1 MSKHPKLPTSLPSG
15 KAIILE
21 AENGQNRRTLL
32 QNWLQEYSTN
42 HTSIHLLACA
52 MEEDGPWSGLK
63 TFLRAILPQITTEMP
78 YVIEQHA
85 YELAMLF
92 PEMRATIE
100 VQNPTLTDLS
110 SDTERT
116 RNWPADRAYRIVHGL
131 IDLTDVWAKH
141 NGGKKLLIACDDF
154 QRAGT
159 LVRLFFVELL
169 RRRGDQHHITLIVAT
184 DSSHSEKVQQQ
195 FEASRIAQTITITL
209 PVDAPQSICPIQMR
223 QSAEELIQQ
232 VGNDAIKREEHLAK
246 IIRYWMSSDTPQK
259 ALPYQM
265 VALGTYNTQGL
276 YEDAVSY
283 GETARSQISD
293 SHPDNNEKLMYIL
306 LKLCTSYLGLRQAD
320 KAFDIITQ
328 GLQTATEARHLV
340 PFCYQMAML
349 QARYLPERNLTKA
362 EAYLERALDIIREA
376 DLPAHEKFFQTAF
389 HRNGI
394 ALIRYFQ
401 KSYDEAIAIC
411 RTCIE
416 QLDRYLAPDEHQLHR
431 SVLIY
436 NIAQVYNSMERY
448 DEAIHYYSATMEMDP
463 NYSEYYNERGNIYL
477 QMAQYELAIADY
489 TKAIALSPPYA
500 EVWTNLGQ
508 CYRLMGKM
516 EDAVSAYSR
525 ALDLE
530 PKQRLALLGRAE
542 AHDALQQDED
552 ARHDYDTL
560 LTIDP
565 THVQALLRKAVDA
578 YEEGDFPL
586 TLETLNTALTHHTDI
601 TELYWNR
608 AIVLKEMG
616 RFAEAISDVEAYL
629 NGPIDDADRV
639 EAEAEL
645 AALRERTL
653 PSMELQAQ

>member
-1 MSKHPKLPTSLPSG
+1 MSKHPKLPTSLPCG
-15 KAIILE
+15 KVIILE
-21 AENGQNRRTLL
+21 AENGHARRTLL
-32 QNWLQEYSTN
+32 QDWLQEYATGN
-42 HTSIHLLACA
+42 TYLLACA

-63 TFLRAILPQITTEMP
+63 TFLRAILPQIMTEIP
-78 YVIEQHA
+78 SVIQQHA

-131 IDLTDVWAKH
+131 IDLIDVWAEH
-141 NGGKKLLIACDDF
+141 NGNKNLLIACDDF

-184 DSSHSEKVQQQ
+184 DSPHSKEVQQQ
-195 FEASRIAQTITITL
+195 FEPILIAQTITLSL
-209 PVDAPQSICPIQMR
+209 PFDAPAHVDPVQMR
-223 QSAEELIQQ
+223 QAAEELIQQ

-246 IIRYWMSSDTPQK
+246 IIRYWSLSDTPQK

-265 VALGTYNTQGL
+265 LALGIYNTQGL
-276 YEDAVSY
+276 YEDAISY

-293 SHPDNNEKLMYIL
+293 SNPHNNENLMYIL
-306 LKLCTSYLGLRQAD
+306 LKLCTSYLGLRQTD
-320 KAFDIITQ
+320 KAFEIVTR
-328 GLQTATEARHLV
+328 GLQIATESRHIIPL
-340 PFCYQMAML
+340 CYQMAML
-349 QARYLPERNLTKA
+349 YARYLPERNLVKA
-362 EAYLERALDIIREA
+362 EEYLKRALAVIQEA
-376 DLPAHEKFFQTAF
+376 DFPSHEKFFQTAF
-389 HRNGI
+389 HHNGI
-394 ALIRYFQ
+394 ALLRYFQ
-401 KSYDEAIAIC
+401 KRYDEAIAIC
-411 RTCIE
+411 KTCIE
-416 QLDRYLAPDEHQLHR
+416 QLDHHLAPDEHKLHR

-448 DEAIHYYSATMEMDP
+448 DEAIYYYSAAMEMDR

-508 CYRLMGKM
+508 CYRLMGQM
-516 EDAVSAYSR
+516 EDAVVAYSR

-542 AHDALQQDED
+542 ARDALQQDEA
-552 ARHDYDTL
+552 ARDDYATL

-565 THVQALLRKAVDA
+565 THAQALLRKAVDA
-578 YEEGDFPL
+578 YEEGDFL
-586 TLETLNTALTHHTDI
+586 LALETLNTTLAYHADI

-608 AIVLKEMG
+608 AIVLKELG
-616 RFAEAISDVEAYL
+616 RFIEAVSDVEAYL
-629 NGPIDDADRV
+629 KGTLDGADRA

-645 AALRERTL
+645 TALREHTL